1 MEDILAENKDVQ
13 NEIADIDNILDDDVI
28 NN

>member
-1 MEDILAENKDVQ
+1 MEDILAENKDVK

>member
-1 MEDILAENKDVQ
+1 MEYILAENKDVQ